1 MQDKF
6 KNSLFK
12 QRFQLLK
19 VSIVLTQVLSLIF
32 GFVHQDNLSSQASSV
47 CPCWISILTLLDLNS
62 NLIQSP
68 F

>member
-47 CPCWISILTLLDLNS
+47 PLLDLNS
-62 NLIQSP
+62 NLIRSQ